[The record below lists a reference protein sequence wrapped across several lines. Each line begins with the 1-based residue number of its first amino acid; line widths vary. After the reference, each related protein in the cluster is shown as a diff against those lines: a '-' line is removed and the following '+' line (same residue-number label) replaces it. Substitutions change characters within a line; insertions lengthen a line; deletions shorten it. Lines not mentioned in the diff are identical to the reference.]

1 MFEICKKK
9 RLPCRVPLSKYT
21 SSIEHHMTSVCPQDI
36 WICMVSRAK
45 LGSWICS
52 VFLWLI
58 SHQSAVL
65 FSQNKSAASNQ
76 PTVLSLRTNQ
86 HQPSATSQTN
96 RLLLA
101 SRAGELAM
109 GGRALPRR
117 RDEFLRACAAGT
129 DLGINLGTFLLHLV
143 SHSLIVLPQIRRRD
157 CGGWI
162 RPRLAEWTITVE
174 MGSQKRLCLFDRSY

>member
-1 MFEICKKK
+1 LKFAKKMTALSCSAVEIYKFDRTSHDKCLSTGYLDMHGVTRQT
-9 RLPCRVPLSKYT
+9 RLVDLQRVPLAYQPPV
-21 SSIEHHMTSVCPQDI
+21 SSTFLSEQI
-36 WICMVSRAK
+36 SRQ
-45 LGSWICS
+45 
-52 VFLWLI
+52 
-58 SHQSAVL
+58 QSANST
-65 FSQNKSAASNQ
+65 FSQNKSA
-76 PTVLSLRTNQ
+76 P
-86 HQPSATSQTN
+86 ATSQTN

-129 DLGINLGTFLLHLV
+129 DLGINLGTFLLHMV